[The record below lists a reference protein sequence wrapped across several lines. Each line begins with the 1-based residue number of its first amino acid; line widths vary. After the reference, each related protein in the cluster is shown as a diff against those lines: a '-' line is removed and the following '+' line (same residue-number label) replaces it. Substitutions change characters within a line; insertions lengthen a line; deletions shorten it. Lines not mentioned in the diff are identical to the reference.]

1 MLTQRRNYTREANI
15 DTADIAVV
23 SHMVSK
29 TFFRC
34 PPLELSTCC
43 LPSFFVISRHVYL
56 SIYPSSILSVCT
68 VYKQNKKAE
77 HVSILQDCVMR
88 NLCFLLFDF
97 DQFIRWSKFYGFFKY
112 VISKCVLMQFFKM
125 ESECPRLQSLFATT
139 QMHVCKM
146 YIHILY
152 LLYVHRCVCTF

>member
-1 MLTQRRNYTREANI
+1 MIRLLAYPLPPSFTCKLALFLSIPVCHRASLLTRERVGRGLARSQSRRES
-15 DTADIAVV
+15 VV
-23 SHMVSK
+23 LYKSFNTLRCQHREELPWKQIS
-29 TFFRC
+29 TSRAQQQFPAFFRC

-88 NLCFLLFDF
+88 NLCFLIFDF
-97 DQFIRWSKFYGFFKY
+97 DQFIRKS
-112 VISKCVLMQFFKM
+112 
-125 ESECPRLQSLFATT
+125 
-139 QMHVCKM
+139 
-146 YIHILY
+146 
-152 LLYVHRCVCTF
+152 